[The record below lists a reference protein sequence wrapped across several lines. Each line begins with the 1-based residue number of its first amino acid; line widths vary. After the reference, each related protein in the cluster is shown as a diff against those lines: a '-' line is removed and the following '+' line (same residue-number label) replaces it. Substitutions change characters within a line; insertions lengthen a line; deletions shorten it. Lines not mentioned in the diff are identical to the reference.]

1 MNRFWFAL
9 QEGFSGLGRA
19 KLAGTATVAAMSIAL
34 MLIGSFV
41 FLMLQARFF
50 LEGIQEKV
58 DIEILLKD
66 TIEQDEVEE
75 LGKAISEQ
83 SWVSDVTYVSK
94 EKAAERFKQEFG
106 EDVIS
111 VTGYNP
117 LPPSFT
123 VRVKWENLENT
134 PLDSIIQRIQKLPV
148 VTEVIYRDKLLA
160 KIREYRKIILQG
172 SFIIGTIVCLGAIF
186 LVANTIRLSIFSK
199 REIITLMELVGAN
212 RIFIHLP
219 FLFEGAVQGFLGGLL
234 GAGFLWLLLKAGAY
248 FLPLTMVFNYYLIA
262 GVIVTG
268 IILGIIGS
276 LLGLRRFLT

>member
-1 MNRFWFAL
+1 M
-9 QEGFSGLGRA
+9 
-19 KLAGTATVAAMSIAL
+19 
-34 MLIGSFV
+34 
-41 FLMLQARFF
+41 
-50 LEGIQEKV
+50 
-58 DIEILLKD
+58 
-66 TIEQDEVEE
+66 
-75 LGKAISEQ
+75 
-83 SWVSDVTYVSK
+83 
-94 EKAAERFKQEFG
+94 
-106 EDVIS
+106 
-111 VTGYNP
+111 
-117 LPPSFT
+117 
-123 VRVKWENLENT
+123 
-134 PLDSIIQRIQKLPV
+134 
-148 VTEVIYRDKLLA
+148 IYRDKLLA